1 MSRSHKKH
9 FYCKDRNPYAKRL
22 ANRCVRHALNADSDL
37 ELQYGSYRKF
47 YESWDIC
54 DWGFYDSW
62 ESYWE
67 SSIRTYERLKSWFP
81 NREIE
86 FPDRDEEYRKW
97 RKYYYNK

>member
-22 ANRCVRHALNADSDL
+22 ANRCVRRALNNDFDL
-37 ELQYGSYRKF
+37 ELPHSSYRKF

-54 DWGFYDSW
+54 DWKFHDSW
-62 ESYWE
+62 EEYWE
-67 SSIRTYERLKSWFP
+67 SSVRIYEYLQIVNP
-81 NREIE
+81 HREFE

-97 RKYYYNK
+97 RKYHYNK

>member
-9 FYCKDRNPYAKRL
+9 FYCKDRNPCAKRL
-22 ANRCVRHALNADSDL
+22 ANRRVRRALNADSDL
-37 ELQYGSYRKF
+37 ELQHGSYRKF
-47 YESWDIC
+47 CESYDIC
-54 DWGFYDSW
+54 DWGSYDSW

-67 SSIRTYERLKSWFP
+67 FSVRTYERLKNWFP

-86 FPDRDEEYRKW
+86 FPDRDEEYRLW

>member
-22 ANRCVRHALNADSDL
+22 ANRRVRRALNADSDL
-37 ELQYGSYRKF
+37 ELQHGSYRKF

-54 DWGFYDSW
+54 DWGSYDSW

-67 SSIRTYERLKSWFP
+67 FSIRTYERLKSWFP